1 MTWFIGIFTDIL
13 GTCGMLLGGIIVAVL
28 AVFMAVCWLFIGWLA
43 VSFVFASI
51 YAAIYYWPRQ
61 LYYKLKGIQA
71 PPDPVAAWANRKA
84 HDINAWMKGVIAW
97 MEKKRDQAAEEAEAQ
112 KWKS

>member
-13 GTCGMLLGGIIVAVL
+13 GTCGIVLGGIIVAVL

-43 VSFVFASI
+43 FSLAFATV
-51 YAAIYYWPRQ
+51 YAAIYYWPRR
-61 LYYKLKGIQA
+61 LYYKLKGVPA
-71 PPDPVAAWANRKA
+71 PPDPVAAWANRKVHA
-84 HDINAWMKGVIAW
+84 IHAWMKSVMAW
-97 MEKKRDQAAEEAEAQ
+97 LEKKNEEAKEKVEAQ

>member
-43 VSFVFASI
+43 FSLAFATV
-51 YAAIYYWPRQ
+51 YAAIYYWPRR
-61 LYYKLKGIQA
+61 LYYKLKGVPA
-71 PPDPVAAWANRKA
+71 PPDPVAAWANRKVYA
-84 HDINAWMKGVIAW
+84 IHALMKSVMAWL
-97 MEKKRDQAAEEAEAQ
+97 EKKNEEAKEKVEAQ